1 MSTAPERKSFFV
13 EQGAEWVRRIRVV
26 DVDLTGYT
34 WELEIRPKFASTAA
48 AAAESPV
55 VTMSN
60 GSGAI
65 THMTLQS
72 GSTVRDVIRLV
83 MPSVSTVLLQN
94 QDNDQTQPQYVGTL
108 FGMPSGGDW
117 RAYLHC
123 DFYITPRATVV

>member
-1 MSTAPERKSFFV
+1 MPPERKRFDI
-13 EQGAEWVRRIRVV
+13 EQGAEWIRRVRVV

-34 WELEIRPKFASTAA
+34 WKLEIRGKFASTTTAA
-48 AAAESPV
+48 GEDPV
-55 VTMSN
+55 IVLS
-60 GSGAI
+60 SGQI

-72 GSTVRDVIRLV
+72 GSTVRDVIRIV
-83 MPSVSTVLLQN
+83 MPSTSSVLLQN

-108 FGMPSGGDW
+108 FGRPSGGDW